1 MIGEKLAKYFYFT
14 YSRMKV
20 CRIKLI
26 IKLSNRKEVKNMD
39 LKYVIPNVNK
49 TFGNLEYAGEGNVE
63 QRRVNG
69 RNTIYIQIFKEQ
81 MILLLF
87 FQLKQAKSILKLKK
101 E

>member
-1 MIGEKLAKYFYFT
+1 
-14 YSRMKV
+14 MKV